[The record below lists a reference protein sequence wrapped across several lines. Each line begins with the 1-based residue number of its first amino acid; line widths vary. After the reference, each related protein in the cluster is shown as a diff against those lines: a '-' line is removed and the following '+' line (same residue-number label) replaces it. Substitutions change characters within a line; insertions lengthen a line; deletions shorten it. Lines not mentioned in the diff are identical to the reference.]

1 MKAAGTTVWPNDV
14 VIDPQELFRD
24 SPHRLVC
31 FLLSP
36 FEPRDVYDQVHAV
49 VSRVCGLCE
58 KSAGIE
64 IEFRRADTLHE
75 SKTIHDDIWRH
86 IAGTDLLVV
95 DVTGLNPNV
104 MIEYGVAAA
113 LRRPQQVI
121 LIRSEDDQSHLPF
134 NAFAQRCL
142 TYHRSIMGD
151 QTFIQGLLQSMIQA
165 ITPAP
170 FSPIS
175 IGPTSAKGFTL
186 DMRQGDRPDLIL
198 SPSIT
203 HRRIA
208 DDGLEFGSF
217 YVFRNSW
224 LLLTG
229 ADYNNVRARISFRFQ
244 NVLVSPENAFLGISL
259 RNQHFHANWGHMVL
273 LRASGRVICTQPE
286 NDLGKYHDVDI
297 GPVPEFDYGKQE
309 FIDLM
314 AEIDNNRLA
323 LSVGSL
329 SKKLA
334 VSDMPHVYG
343 AGKIRISIA
352 ACRVRIR
359 EIELTP
365 L

>member
-1 MKAAGTTVWPNDV
+1 MTAAGTTVWPNDV
-14 VIDPQELFRD
+14 VIDPQELLRD

-36 FEPRDVYDQVHAV
+36 FEPRDVYDQVHAT
-49 VSRVCGLCE
+49 VSQACRSCAA
-58 KSAGIE
+58 SAGIE
-64 IEFRRADTLHE
+64 IECRRADTLHE

-86 IAGTDLLVV
+86 IASADLLVV

-121 LIRSEDDQSHLPF
+121 LIRSEDDQSQLPF
-134 NAFAQRCL
+134 NAFAQRYL
-142 TYHRSIMGD
+142 TYHRSILGD
-151 QTFIQGLLQSMIQA
+151 QAFIQGLFQSMIQA
-165 ITPAP
+165 VTPAP
-170 FSPIS
+170 FSPLL
-175 IGPTSAKGFTL
+175 IGAATGTEFNIDLRK
-186 DMRQGDRPDLIL
+186 GDRPDLIL

-203 HRRIA
+203 HRRIV

-229 ADYNNVRARISFRFQ
+229 ADYSKVRARIRFRFQ
-244 NVLVSPENAFLGISL
+244 NILTNPEDAFLGVSL

-286 NDLGKYHDVDI
+286 DDRGNYHDVDI
-297 GPVPEFDYGKQE
+297 GPVPEFDYGRQK
-309 FIDLM
+309 FIDLI

-323 LSVGSL
+323 FSVGSVTHEIAL
-329 SKKLA
+329 
-334 VSDMPHVYG
+334 SDMPYVYS
-343 AGKIRISIA
+343 AGKVRVSIA
-352 ACRVRIR
+352 ACRVRIQ

>member
-1 MKAAGTTVWPNDV
+1 MTAAGTTVWPNDV
-14 VIDPQELFRD
+14 VLDPQELERAT
-24 SPHRLVC
+24 PHRLVC

-36 FEPRDVYDQVHAV
+36 FEPRDVYDQVHDAV
-49 VSRVCGLCE
+49 SHACSLCAA
-58 KSAGIE
+58 SAGIE
-64 IEFRRADTLHE
+64 IECRRADTLHE

-86 IAGTDLLVV
+86 IASADLLVV
-95 DVTGLNPNV
+95 DVTGLKPNV

-134 NAFAQRCL
+134 NAFAQRYL
-142 TYHRSIMGD
+142 TYHRAILGD
-151 QTFIQGLLQSMIQA
+151 QVFIQGLLQSMIQA
-165 ITPAP
+165 VTPAP
-170 FSPIS
+170 FSPPL
-175 IGPTSAKGFTL
+175 IGAATGTEFNL
-186 DMRQGDRPDLIL
+186 DLRQGDRPDLIL

-203 HRRIA
+203 HRRIV

-229 ADYNNVRARISFRFQ
+229 ADYSNVRARIRFRFQ
-244 NVLVSPENAFLGISL
+244 NILRNPEDAFVGVSL

-286 NDLGKYHDVDI
+286 DDRGNYHDVDI
-297 GPVPEFDYGKQE
+297 DTVPEFGYGKQE
-309 FIDLM
+309 FIDLI
-314 AEIDNNRLA
+314 AEINSNCLA
-323 LSVGSL
+323 FSVGSI
-329 SKKLA
+329 SRELA
-334 VSDMPHVYG
+334 VADMPHVYG

-352 ACRVRIR
+352 ACRVRIQ
-359 EIELTP
+359 EIELKT